1 MDRGYLDPMSPDD
14 VVPHAGGLALAPPFE
29 GVGTAMPELPP
40 RHGLRR
46 FLFLQGPI
54 SPFFARVATGLVAR
68 GHAVHRINLSLGDRL
83 FWRGVKG
90 AAPAVDYRGRPEDW
104 ATFIGAFLD
113 RHGITD
119 LVLLGEQRAYHRI
132 AIGAAR
138 IRGASVTVT
147 DFGYFRP
154 DWITLERDGMGG
166 DSRFP
171 RDPELIRQLA
181 ACLPRADLTERY
193 RDSFWRQARWDVT
206 YHLANL
212 LPWPFR
218 HYVTHQ
224 LHHPLTTYW
233 GIFRRLLRRQ
243 AEFAEGSQALAR
255 IGDRP
260 FWLFAMQMETDF
272 SVRAYSR
279 YRDLDTP
286 IAEVLASFKAAAPPE
301 AHLLVKVHPLDPC
314 VKRWHERVGALA
326 ATAGLA
332 GRVHVAHHGV
342 LDDMLRRAR
351 GLITINSTVGL
362 RALALGRPVKAMGL
376 AVWDVPG
383 LAHQGP
389 LDDFWAE
396 AAPPEPALCEDFLAA
411 LQATTQ
417 LRGVFYGT
425 EGLAAA
431 VAAAIDQ
438 LHEDRVGAGL
448 PVPAPLMPGF
458 PVPH

>member
-1 MDRGYLDPMSPDD
+1 MDRGYLDGMSPDD
-14 VVPHAGGLALAPPFE
+14 VVPHAGGLSLAPPFE
-29 GVGTAMPELPP
+29 GGGTTLRDAHP
-40 RHGLRR
+40 RSGPRR

-54 SPFFARVATGLVAR
+54 SPFFARVATGLAAR

-83 FWRGVKG
+83 FWRGV
-90 AAPAVDYRGRPEDW
+90 AAATPAVDYRGRLEDW
-104 ATFIGAFLD
+104 AAFIGAYLD
-113 RHGITD
+113 THGITD

-138 IRGASVTVT
+138 IRGAAVTVT

-171 RDPELIRQLA
+171 RDPELIRRLA
-181 ACLPRADLTERY
+181 VGLPKADLSELY
-193 RDSFWRQARWDVT
+193 RDSFRRQAVWDVI
-206 YHLANL
+206 YHLANMAR
-212 LPWPFR
+212 WPFP
-218 HYVTHQ
+218 HYVSHQ

-233 GIFRRLLRRQ
+233 GIFRRLVRRKS
-243 AEFAEGSQALAR
+243 EFAEGSQALEI

-286 IAEVLASFKAAAPPE
+286 IEEVLESFARAAPAT

-314 VKRWHERVGALA
+314 VKRWHERVGRLA
-326 ATAGLA
+326 AKAGLA

-383 LAHQGP
+383 LAHQGA
-389 LDDFWAE
+389 LDRFWDE
-396 AAPPEPALCEDFLAA
+396 AASPEPALCEDFLAA

-417 LRGVFYGT
+417 LRGVFYGV

-431 VAAAIDQ
+431 VAAATDQ

-448 PVPAPLMPGF
+448 PVPTPLMPGF
-458 PVPH
+458 PVPR